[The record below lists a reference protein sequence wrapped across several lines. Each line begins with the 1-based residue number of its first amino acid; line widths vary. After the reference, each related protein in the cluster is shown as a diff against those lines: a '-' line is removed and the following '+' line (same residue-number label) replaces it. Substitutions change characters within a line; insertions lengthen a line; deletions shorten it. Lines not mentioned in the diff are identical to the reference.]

1 MNSRDENKDPQLLAR
16 SALLVLLSCLITA
29 VLIFH
34 PAPSLAAG
42 IDLPAV
48 NFNLD
53 DAKGP
58 QQISGVLQIIFLMTV
73 LSLAPAV
80 LILMTSFTRF
90 AIVFSFLRY
99 ALGTQQSPPNQ
110 IVIGL
115 ALFLTFFVM
124 QPVWQRIN
132 QEAILPY
139 EQHKISG
146 EELVSR
152 GAAHLKEFMLKH
164 TQKADLS
171 LFVSISQ
178 KEKPQNAEALPIS
191 TVIPAFVI
199 SELKTAFQIGFML
212 YIPFIIM
219 DMVVASILL
228 SMGMMMLPPVMISL
242 PFKLMLF
249 ILVDGWNLL
258 IGSLVKSFQ

>member
-1 MNSRDENKDPQLLAR
+1 MSRLHENQNQPLRVRPVFL
-16 SALLVLLSCLITA
+16 ALLCLICLHIL
-29 VLIFH
+29 LIY
-34 PAPSLAAG
+34 PAPSFAAG
-42 IDLPAV
+42 INLPAV
-48 NFNLD
+48 NLNLD

-58 QQISGVLQIIFLMTV
+58 QQISGVLQIIFLLTV
-73 LSLAPAV
+73 LSLAPAA

-110 IVIGL
+110 VIIGL
-115 ALFLTFFVM
+115 ALFLTFFIM

-132 QEAILPY
+132 QEAIVPY
-139 EQHKISG
+139 ERHEISG
-146 EELVSR
+146 EQLVSR
-152 GAAHLKEFMLKH
+152 GVAPLKEFMLKH
-164 TQKADLS
+164 TNKSDLA
-171 LFVSISQ
+171 LFVSMAQ
-178 KEKPQNAEALPIS
+178 KEKPQNAESVSIS

-212 YIPFIIM
+212 YIPFIIL

>member
-1 MNSRDENKDPQLLAR
+1 MNSPEENKDRRLFAGPVLP
-16 SALLVLLSCLITA
+16 VLLFCLVIIA
-29 VLIFH
+29 SVLR
-34 PAPSLAAG
+34 PAPALGAG
-42 IDLPAV
+42 VDLPAV

-58 QQISGVLQIIFLMTV
+58 QQIAGVLQILFFLTV
-73 LSLAPAV
+73 LSLAPAA

-90 AIVFSFLRY
+90 AIVFAFMRL

-110 IVIGL
+110 IILGL

-132 QEAILPY
+132 QEAIVPY

-146 EELVSR
+146 EELLNR
-152 GAAHLKEFMLKH
+152 GAAPLKEFMLKH
-164 TQKADLS
+164 TQKADLA
-171 LFVSISQ
+171 LFVSMSQ
-178 KEKPQNAEALPIS
+178 KEKPQNADALPIS
-191 TVIPAFVI
+191 TIIPAFVI
-199 SELKTAFQIGFML
+199 SELKVAFQIGFML

-242 PFKLMLF
+242 PCKIMLF
-249 ILVDGWNLL
+249 VLVDGWNLL
-258 IGSLVKSFQ
+258 IGSLIKSFQ